1 MDIRPTS
8 LPPLPP
14 AVPVT
19 KPSGVAAGGQTDDRD
34 ADGRDLTGGRQSRRK
49 SETISD
55 DADAASPEET
65 DAAPPQS
72 LDLLA

>member
-14 AVPVT
+14 STPVT
-19 KPSGVAAGGQTDDRD
+19 KPTGVAAGGQTDDRD
-34 ADGRDLTGGRQSRRK
+34 ADGRDLTGGRQSPQRPR
-49 SETISD
+49 EDEDGAASD
-55 DADAASPEET
+55 EADAMPRT
-65 DAAPPQS
+65 S

>member
-14 AVPVT
+14 STPVT
-19 KPSGVAAGGQTDDRD
+19 KPAGVAAGGQTDDRD
-34 ADGRDLTGGRQSRRK
+34 ADGRDLTGGRQSPRQPR
-49 SETISD
+49 
-55 DADAASPEET
+55 PEEDDPAGSDEPGT
-65 DAAPPQS
+65 APRTS